1 MKNNIALIGFMG
13 AGKSVVGR
21 ALAAATGLDFVDL
34 DSRIQ
39 QKTGRAISQI
49 FSFEG
54 EAAFRRIES
63 DAVSEIA
70 VSINTVIAC
79 GGGVILDRSNVEI
92 LKLSAVIV
100 YLSARPSILLRRVLN
115 SPERR
120 PLLQVVD
127 PASAMDGLLKRRL
140 PLYQAAA
147 DLTIDTSDLDIEGV
161 VKKIVSELKINESF
175 TFAKQD

>member
-1 MKNNIALIGFMG
+1 MKSNIALIGFMG
-13 AGKSVVGR
+13 AGKSAVGG
-21 ALAAATGLDFVDL
+21 ALAEATAMDFVDL
-34 DSRIQ
+34 DTRIR
-39 QKTGRAISQI
+39 QKTGRAISEI
-49 FSFEG
+49 FSFDG

-63 DAVSEIA
+63 DALSEIA
-70 VSINTVIAC
+70 GLINTVIAC
-79 GGGVILDRSNVEI
+79 GGGVVLDQSNVEI
-92 LKLSAVIV
+92 LRRSAVIV
-100 YLSARPSILLRRVLN
+100 YLSAAPSVLLRRVLN

-161 VKKIVSELKINESF
+161 VKKIVSELQLNESP
-175 TFAKQD
+175 TFQKQD

>member
-1 MKNNIALIGFMG
+1 MKNNVALIGFMG
-13 AGKSVVGR
+13 AGKSAVGR
-21 ALAAATGLDFVDL
+21 ALASAVGMDFVDL
-34 DSRIQ
+34 DSLIR
-39 QKTGRAISQI
+39 QKTGRSISQI
-49 FSFEG
+49 FSSGG

-70 VSINTVIAC
+70 ASVNTVIAC
-79 GGGVILDRSNVEI
+79 GGGVVLDRSNVEI
-92 LKLSAVIV
+92 LKRNAVIV
-100 YLSARPSILLRRVLN
+100 YLSAAPSILLRRVLN

-161 VKKIVSELKINESF
+161 VKKIVSELKFNESHSF
-175 TFAKQD
+175 PKQD